1 MNKASRRFQSLFPSN
16 TQLSLSLSSAL
27 SPTSSKSLLHSTY
40 HTSSYTLQN
49 DNSNNKTT
57 IVESY
62 TERQAK
68 KGRFVSPHLT
78 IYKFPIAALS
88 SITNRVTG
96 VLLTVGMMI
105 IYTMLVMIW
114 SYFVIFSSVLYNKHA
129 CLNFLIK
136 LSYSHHHHDH

>member
-1 MNKASRRFQSLFPSN
+1 MMNKASRRFQALFPSN

-27 SPTSSKSLLHSTY
+27 SETSSKSLLHSTY
-40 HTSSYTLQN
+40 HTSSYISQSLQN

-78 IYKFPIAALS
+78 IYKFPITALS

-105 IYTMLVMIW
+105 IYTMLVMI
-114 SYFVIFSSVLYNKHA
+114 
-129 CLNFLIK
+129 
-136 LSYSHHHHDH
+136 